1 MSDQYWI
8 SPYQINTVSSK
19 SEKNREKNICRRIIC
34 WSITKF
40 FEVTSEELY
49 ARENTYEILEVKWL
63 KVKADS
69 STVQVLNISR
79 WLFPKVFFFYLKN
92 I

>member
-1 MSDQYWI
+1 MSDQHWI

-19 SEKNREKNICRRIIC
+19 SDKNREKNICPGIIC

-49 ARENTYEILEVKWL
+49 ARENTYEILEGKWL

-69 STVQVLNISR
+69 SKGSSPQYLALAFSQSI
-79 WLFPKVFFFYLKN
+79 LF
-92 I
+92 

>member
-19 SEKNREKNICRRIIC
+19 GDKNRAREKNICRRIIC

-69 STVQVLNISR
+69 SKGSSPQYLVLAFSQSI
-79 WLFPKVFFFYLKN
+79 LF
-92 I
+92 

>member
-1 MSDQYWI
+1 M
-8 SPYQINTVSSK
+8 
-19 SEKNREKNICRRIIC
+19 
-34 WSITKF
+34 
-40 FEVTSEELY
+40 SEELY

-79 WLFPKVFFFYLKN
+79 WLFPKVFFSKRKISNQIWPRDRMASWSDWFNKAN
-92 I
+92 TTKSFFKMDTCRFR

>member
-19 SEKNREKNICRRIIC
+19 SDKNRAREKNICRRIIC

-63 KVKADS
+63 KVKDDS
-69 STVQVLNISR
+69 SKGSSPQYLVLAFSQSI
-79 WLFPKVFFFYLKN
+79 LF
-92 I
+92 